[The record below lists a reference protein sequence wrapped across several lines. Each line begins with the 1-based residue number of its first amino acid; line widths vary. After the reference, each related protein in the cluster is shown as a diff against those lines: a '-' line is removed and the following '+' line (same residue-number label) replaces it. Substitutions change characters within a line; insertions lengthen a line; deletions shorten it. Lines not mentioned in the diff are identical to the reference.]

1 MPQRG
6 KAKRVAS
13 TQGKLSQ
20 RRRRQPRPRAEGS
33 LIAAPET
40 EVQPAGPSS
49 ADGAPVEARPT
60 TAAQPVPSPA
70 PVVRRGPTRQEPPRP
85 SVYRHIQPEIKR
97 ILALTSVMA
106 VALIVLAVFLR

>member
-20 RRRRQPRPRAEGS
+20 RRRRQPHPRAEAGV
-33 LIAAPET
+33 IAPPETAPEPT
-40 EVQPAGPSS
+40 APSS
-49 ADGAPVEARPT
+49 GDGAPVDARPV
-60 TAAQPVPSPA
+60 AATQSAPA